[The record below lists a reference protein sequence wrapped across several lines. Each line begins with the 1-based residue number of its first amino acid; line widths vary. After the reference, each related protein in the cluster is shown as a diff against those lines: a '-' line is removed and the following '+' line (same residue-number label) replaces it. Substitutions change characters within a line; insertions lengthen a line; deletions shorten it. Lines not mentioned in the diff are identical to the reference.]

1 MSMRSAVRIIA
12 DRHFIELHIVLC
24 KCASLVTK
32 DVINLAQ
39 RLI

>member
-12 DRHFIELHIVLC
+12 DRYLIELHIVLS